1 MLVSNSFEYLVVEEP
16 RMDNYGSVGY
26 RVRAVGRGVVGEWSE
41 EYVVCYRTVTTL
53 DYISANNKRI
63 ASM

>member
-1 MLVSNSFEYLVVEEP
+1 
-16 RMDNYGSVGY
+16 MDNYGSVGY

-41 EYVVCYRTVTTL
+41 WYVVCYRTVTTL
-53 DYISANNKRI
+53 DYIIANNERI